1 MSSGRPRG
9 NLGSDLE
16 GGEKRRE
23 EKEERRG
30 GRGEGRTMDE
40 EGWKKERDGK
50 RKEGGEGSMSDHHYF
65 VITQNR
71 AAMDEHINTLIKNA
85 K

>member
-1 MSSGRPRG
+1 MSSGRSRG

-40 EGWKKERDGK
+40 EGWKERDGK
-50 RKEGGEGSMSDHHYF
+50 RKEGGEGSMSDHHY
-65 VITQNR
+65 
-71 AAMDEHINTLIKNA
+71 LS
-85 K
+85 